1 MFSEELHGWSV
12 YFFVYVLLWPI
23 KYKCS
28 YTLVLNLLNT
38 RKGAGENFSLAKVMN
53 LMIFFHPS
61 LFFQIWLC
69 LLRSRS
75 IGAHNKWIPVLM
87 QSKRMREQQSGYK
100 FIHWIVSVVVK
111 FCIVFAALRVLFA
124 RTYNEAM
131 RVCAGVFLRQHKI
144 SQTQIIC
151 DNKFQYV
158 VCILNV
164 LFYEISNG
172 SFYWGKDFELKFE
185 SQGWRCFLARRLLSI
200 AISMALVELESSAK
214 ILMRQNNYN

>member
-1 MFSEELHGWSV
+1 MVRLFLCVCFIVTYQIQMLVHTRAEFVKHTKRSRREFFFSKSNE
-12 YFFVYVLLWPI
+12 FNDF
-23 KYKCS
+23 
-28 YTLVLNLLNT
+28 
-38 RKGAGENFSLAKVMN
+38 
-53 LMIFFHPS
+53 FFHPS

-144 SQTQIIC
+144 S
-151 DNKFQYV
+151 
-158 VCILNV
+158 
-164 LFYEISNG
+164 SN
-172 SFYWGKDFELKFE
+172 S
-185 SQGWRCFLARRLLSI
+185 
-200 AISMALVELESSAK
+200 
-214 ILMRQNNYN
+214 NYMW

>member
-23 KYKCS
+23 KSKCS

-53 LMIFFHPS
+53 LMIIFFHPS

-144 SQTQIIC
+144 FKLKLYVIINSSTWFVFWMFC
-151 DNKFQYV
+151 STKFRMDHF
-158 VCILNV
+158 IEPKTLNWNLNRKAEDV
-164 LFYEISNG
+164 F
-172 SFYWGKDFELKFE
+172 
-185 SQGWRCFLARRLLSI
+185 ARRLLSI
-200 AISMALVELESSAK
+200 AISMALVESSAK